1 MDDPTTD
8 DLLGVLRLIAGN
20 IERLAIAVEEHN
32 ELNQKLNKCPR
43 CQGDGKDYGGMRCVG
58 CAGLGVKQPR
68 ADRRKSDVAD
78 SSLEPST

>member
-1 MDDPTTD
+1 MDDQFKELAT
-8 DLLGVLRLIAGN
+8 LLSTVSVNL
-20 IERLAIAVEEHN
+20 ERLAVAVEEQN

-68 ADRRKSDVAD
+68 ADCRKSDMGD
-78 SSLEPST
+78 GSSEPST